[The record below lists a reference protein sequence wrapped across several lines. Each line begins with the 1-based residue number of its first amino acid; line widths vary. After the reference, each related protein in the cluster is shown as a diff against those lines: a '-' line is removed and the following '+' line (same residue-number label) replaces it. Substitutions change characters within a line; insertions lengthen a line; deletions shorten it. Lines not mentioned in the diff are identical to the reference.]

1 MFLFRCRDMNT
12 FPIETLFFDHNKK
25 ARAVS
30 PSNQNE
36 FNNIQSCGRVACS
49 RSLSPRGSVFM
60 QQQPF
65 WAGFKESWVVNPLKQ
80 SFADRTTNSSSWW
93 KRDGMLFALISLKP
107 MSIVCQIIALWACL
121 KVVLL
126 PSFRPGTGCNL
137 SWTSSTRVIYCQ
149 MLSSLLSAVV
159 VIITRGLSNTIIIIL
174 RRTLAYTSFDS
185 RCPVNIGTLAFQG
198 IQHIISWQINKKK
211 CWLFFHWNLNK
222 PDI

>member
-65 WAGFKESWVVNPLKQ
+65 WADFKESWVVNPLKQ

-126 PSFRPGTGCNL
+126 PSFHPGTGCNL
-137 SWTSSTRVIYCQ
+137 SWDFLNASH
-149 MLSSLLSAVV
+149 LLSNV
-159 VIITRGLSNTIIIIL
+159 VIIVVSSCCHNYKGAIKHNNHHTKENISLHIIL
-174 RRTLAYTSFDS
+174 IPGAQLT
-185 RCPVNIGTLAFQG
+185 
-198 IQHIISWQINKKK
+198 
-211 CWLFFHWNLNK
+211 
-222 PDI
+222 